1 MADMDREVGIMVT
14 VLGDS
19 PSFLMNAL
27 GFNLLELFGG
37 ADAPGILGIV
47 LFCVLAYLALS
58 YRLDRGALTL
68 LGVIGTGL
76 MIATGALPSSVWF
89 VMVILVGVVG
99 GYGIL
104 NALRQGDA

>member
-1 MADMDREVGIMVT
+1 MADMDWEVGIMI
-14 VLGDS
+14 LGDS
-19 PSFLMNAL
+19 PSYIMNAL
-27 GFNLLELFGG
+27 GFNMLELFGG

-47 LFCVLAYLALS
+47 IFCVLAYLALS

-68 LGVIGTGL
+68 LGVMGTGL
-76 MIATGALPSSVWF
+76 MIATGALPASVWF